1 MILNKKVKP
10 NMEVALGKET
20 EKGLMIKDLAKA
32 SPILISGESGTG
44 KTTLMKHIIMQLIQ
58 YNYEDELRLSLVE
71 GRDSNFKQFANLP
84 HLLDDIIKN
93 KNLLYEHLSSL
104 NQEINDRKNLF
115 NEYNQHNID
124 SFK

>member
-1 MILNKKVKP
+1 MIGMILNKKVKP
-10 NMEVALGKET
+10 NMQVALGKEL
-20 EKGLMIKDLAKA
+20 EKGLMVKDLAKA

-84 HLLDDIIKN
+84 HLIDDVITC
-93 KNLLYEHLSSL
+93 LLYTSPSPRDVEESRMPSSA
-104 NQEINDRKNLF
+104 
-115 NEYNQHNID
+115 
-124 SFK
+124 